1 MQDLFEILKYTIPS
15 LVVFTAA
22 YFILKLFL
30 DKETEKRDIQLHA
43 DARKISLP
51 IRLQA
56 YERLVL
62 LLERIEPS
70 AILIR
75 INEAGMSAVDLQNA
89 LLQSI
94 RSEFEHN
101 LSQQLYISSHAW
113 DLVRQA
119 REETVQRINTMA
131 MKLPPDASGTD
142 LINLILLNDIEAGS
156 SAVKIAL
163 EQLKTEARTNFWFI
177 LIGIFF
183 YRSWMIIILRPIAFI
198 VLKSM

>member
-15 LVVFTAA
+15 LIVFTAA

-75 INEAGMSAVDLQNA
+75 INEAGMSAGDLQNA

-101 LSQQLYISSHAW
+101 LSQQLYISSHVW

-142 LINLILLNDIEAGS
+142 LINLILLNDIEAGL

-163 EQLKTEARTNFWFI
+163 EQLKTEARTNF
-177 LIGIFF
+177 
-183 YRSWMIIILRPIAFI
+183 
-198 VLKSM
+198 